1 MIRRA
6 VLLASLLSLCALPA
20 LAANHFL
27 ILSGSGGEAEFDT
40 NFSGRAE
47 RLKSA
52 LITKADIPESAILL
66 LSAQSKD
73 QPLTLELL
81 QAEIEPLSKK
91 LGAEHDLIVVLIGHG
106 SQIRN
111 EAKFQIPGPD
121 LEAAAF
127 GEMLKTIS
135 ARRIA
140 IINTTASSAGFI
152 NALSAPGRLICTATK
167 SAGERNATMFSE
179 HLVVALEEGSADQNR
194 DERIS
199 LNEWLQQA
207 DALTQAYYTGEGLI
221 SSEHALLDD
230 NADGLG
236 VRLSE
241 LASESSDAEKKDEPS
256 SDIKPDGELA
266 GAIFIRDFDFPEN
279 APKEVTEKYLGLLRK
294 IEELKSKKSAMAAT
308 DYTREL
314 EKLLT
319 DAAKLHREIRSYA
332 SKNS

>member
-1 MIRRA
+1 MILRA
-6 VLLASLLSLCALPA
+6 LLFASLLSLCAFPVH
-20 LAANHFL
+20 AANHYL
-27 ILSGSGGEAEFDT
+27 ILSGSGGEEQYDA

-52 LITKADIPESAILL
+52 LITKAETPESAISL

-81 QAEIEPLSKK
+81 QAEIESLSKK
-91 LGAEHDLIVVLIGHG
+91 LGAEHDLIIVLIGHG

-111 EAKFQIPGPD
+111 ESKFQIPGPD

-127 GEMLKTIS
+127 GELLKTIP

-152 NALSAPGRLICTATK
+152 NSLSAPGRLICTATK

-199 LNEWLQQA
+199 LSEWLQQA

-221 SSEHALLDD
+221 ASEHALMDD
-230 NADGLG
+230 NSDGLG
-236 VRLSE
+236 MRLSE
-241 LASESSDAEKKDEPS
+241 LAGE
-256 SDIKPDGELA
+256 KPDAGKDDQPASDMRQDGEMA
-266 GAIFIRDFDFPEN
+266 RTFFIRDFDFPEH

-294 IEELKSKKSAMAAT
+294 VEELKSKKSAMAAA
-308 DYTREL
+308 DYAREL

-319 DAAKLHREIRSYA
+319 DAAKLHREIRGYA
-332 SKNS
+332 TKNS